1 MKSRAPIPL
10 LTLLAT
16 IFLIS
21 AAPSIAQAE
30 WVGSDGGHVPRGAVP
45 AGREHPPGG
54 ETLFVCRARFKNG
67 MHPGKIRPGLGGCAI
82 PWGGRENTVGSYEV
96 LVGRG
101 FGWRRARH
109 GNVPLGAILTGRENG
124 RDMLFTCR
132 ANFKNGR
139 HPGKVRA
146 GLGGC
151 NVPWGGREH
160 TVRDYQVLIAR

>member
-1 MKSRAPIPL
+1 MSRAPISL

-67 MHPGKIRPGLGGCAI
+67 MHPGK
-82 PWGGRENTVGSYEV
+82 
-96 LVGRG
+96 
-101 FGWRRARH
+101 
-109 GNVPLGAILTGRENG
+109 
-124 RDMLFTCR
+124 
-132 ANFKNGR
+132 
-139 HPGKVRA
+139 VRA
-146 GLGGC
+146 GLDGC